1 MSVVPDAV
9 RATVTSRAAARLP
22 RDCLPKSAGSDLAKG
37 GEKVHEAHDREIADR
52 QRRRVTDEHS
62 LRADDAGRVV
72 QITIE
77 PETPAAKTQQ
87 EYWDF
92 LDATAGA
99 WQGDFER
106 SDQGDYEERNLLA

>member
-1 MSVVPDAV
+1 MKRTIVK
-9 RATVTSRAAARLP
+9 SRI
-22 RDCLPKSAGSDLAKG
+22 GSDGVLQMNIPMG
-37 GEKVHEAHDREIADR
+37 
-52 QRRRVTDEHS
+52 
-62 LRADDAGRVV
+62 ADDAGRVV